1 MTRRWSTEICVV
13 ARPPAIQQLSH
24 PKWVMDPNTIVAA
37 IPVTTPFVGPETLER
52 EMGHSF
58 DLRLGANESLFGPSP
73 HAIEA
78 MQEQAARGHLYCDP
92 EGYRLRSEI
101 ASRNNCA
108 IDHVVLGSGIDDLLM
123 TFCRAFLS
131 PGDKAVTTR
140 GSYPTFEYAVRSVG
154 GELVYAEYQPDRV
167 DVPALVLRAKSETPK
182 MLYIANPDNPSG
194 SWHEPDQIWAHL
206 KSVPAATLVIL
217 DEAYWDFAC
226 VKDHLDTD
234 NRQVVRMRTFSKG
247 HGMAGLRI
255 GYALGHADTI
265 GAVNK
270 IRLHFGVNSVAQAGA
285 LAAYRDTGHLE
296 HVVKETRRLEKW
308 TRMQLKAMGFASPV
322 TSANFLLI
330 DLETKGRAEA
340 CLVALRQERVFVRKP
355 ALPPLDRFIRVT
367 IGPQPVMEEFLR
379 RFKGVVDGL
388 G

>member
-1 MTRRWSTEICVV
+1 ME
-13 ARPPAIQQLSH
+13 
-24 PKWVMDPNTIVAA
+24 PNPIVAA
-37 IPVTTPFVGPETLER
+37 IPATTPFVGPETLER
-52 EMGHSF
+52 EMGQSF

-92 EGYRLRSEI
+92 EGYRLRTEI
-101 ASRNNCA
+101 ASRNECS
-108 IDHVVLGSGIDDLLM
+108 IDNVALGSGIDDLLM
-123 TFCRAFLS
+123 TFCRTFLS

-154 GELVYAEYQPDRV
+154 GELVYVEYQPDRV
-167 DVPALVLRAKSETPK
+167 DIPSLVLRAKADAPK

-194 SWHEPDQIWAHL
+194 SWQETGQILAFL
-206 KSVPAATLVIL
+206 KSVPATTLVIL
-217 DEAYWDFAC
+217 DEAYWDFAFI
-226 VKDHLDTD
+226 KDHFDLD

-255 GYALGHADTI
+255 GYALGHVDHVAAI
-265 GAVNK
+265 NK

-285 LAAYRDTGHLE
+285 LAAYRDTDHLE

-308 TRMQLKAMGFASPV
+308 TRMQLKAMGFACPV
-322 TSANFLLI
+322 SSANFLLI
-330 DLETKGRAEA
+330 DLETKERAEA

-379 RFKGVVDGL
+379 RFEGVVEGL